1 MLPPCQATEASVSIE
16 AQHDGGHDEVDV
28 PQHWTKH
35 LESLR
40 LGERRSLSRYFPL
53 VARINELE
61 PTMQSLDDQQLA
73 GLTQTFRD
81 RLAAGEPLWS
91 LLPEAFAAVREASS
105 RLLGMRHYDV
115 QLLGGIVLAEGQVAE
130 MTTGEGKT
138 LVAILP
144 AYLYGLS
151 GKGVHV
157 VTVNDYLAAR
167 DAAWVGKILEFLG
180 LCVGVVTGED
190 TNSFDQNGDGQD
202 TIDGRRANN
211 PIALRQAAFAAD
223 VTYVTAYELA
233 FTFLQDNMASTV
245 QAVVRSRVPY

>member
-1 MLPPCQATEASVSIE
+1 VFSLCKATEIAVAVE
-16 AQHDGGHDEVDV
+16 AQSDIDGGDEEVAV
-28 PQHWTKH
+28 PQHWTNH
-35 LESLR
+35 LTSLR
-40 LGERRSLSRYFPL
+40 LGERRSLRRYFPL
-53 VARINELE
+53 VARINALE
-61 PTMQSLDDQQLA
+61 PAMQALDDQQLT
-73 GLTQTFRD
+73 GLTQTFRA
-81 RLAAGEPLWS
+81 RLHAGESLWS

-130 MTTGEGKT
+130 MATGEGKT

-167 DAAWVGKILEFLG
+167 DAAWVGKILEVLG
-180 LCVGVVTGED
+180 LSVGVATGEGSISHENED
-190 TNSFDQNGDGQD
+190 REDVVNGSGS
-202 TIDGRRANN
+202 NN
-211 PIALRQAAFAAD
+211 PIAVRQAAFGAD

-233 FTFLQDNMASTV
+233 FSFLQDNMASTV
-245 QAVVRSRVPY
+245 QAVVRSRLI